1 MSLGEGL
8 LLIIRRIGPMSPMSW
23 NSTDHNILYSRAPYI
38 ASVDP
43 VITFVERNGLPRSAN
58 LFPSKLRAL
67 QSVSRDTI
75 LQPQWHFLQTT
86 CLLLEHVQEC

>member
-1 MSLGEGL
+1 
-8 LLIIRRIGPMSPMSW
+8 MSW
-23 NSTDHNILYSRAPYI
+23 NSTDHSILYFRVSNV

-43 VITFVERNGLPRSAN
+43 AITFVERNGLPRSAN

-75 LQPQWHFLQTT
+75 LQPQWHFLQAT
-86 CLLLEHVQEC
+86 CLLLDHVQEC